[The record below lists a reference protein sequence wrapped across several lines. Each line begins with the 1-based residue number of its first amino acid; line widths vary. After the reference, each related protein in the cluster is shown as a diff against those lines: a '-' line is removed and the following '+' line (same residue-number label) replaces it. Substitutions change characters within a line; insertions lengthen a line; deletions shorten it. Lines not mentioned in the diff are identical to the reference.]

1 MKKVI
6 LLLTTLTCMVSAAQ
20 VAMHTSVPT
29 TVDSDAI
36 GTTMPPT
43 QLITDADFMVTLSGL
58 VIGENYRLFNQLR
71 NSTNVQFAGFAR
83 NPFTATAETMV
94 FNITELGW
102 GFFGGGVL
110 TDEETATWFTQLTTD
125 ETPAVTLSQIQSDFL
140 VDDPDTDGSSGGDS
154 GLLNAPVAIGIMSP
168 FTLDYTVSGSLL
180 KKVTI
185 EADADGPY
193 ANFGMSVGNSI
204 LIDHVDITSGIPQSL
219 NFIVNFPASGNT
231 SINIFVRSND
241 ITLNSITI
249 EDTAA
254 IDFPTFVNANTDA
267 DLNEP
272 DSIKYG
278 GPSIADI
285 DNDGDYDFILNNH
298 NAHEFA
304 PNVLYLNNGDG
315 TVTRSQELSQFILHD
330 LHGSAAADY
339 DNDGDLDIAIA
350 NGGGNGANP
359 TPPIIYTNN
368 NGSYTES
375 SAEEIGV
382 TLLGRGRSPRWV
394 DFDLDGDLDLAFFNA
409 TPLDPNTTRHVFYV
423 NNGDEATPRFTPIA
437 VPGLEDATAERVL
450 ITDLNNDHIDDVLMT
465 GPLTVWKGNGDYSFT
480 DMSADWLPASS
491 PFVGQIRNRFNN
503 LAATHLD
510 IDNDGDLDLYIAGG
524 LGVFAIADRNSLDF
538 EPETTILDARTSGSD
553 GTLTIDFKAD
563 GDLRFY
569 DFDVLRKGGFAG
581 EYPIFLGSAKA
592 RNTVETIENDVLAAD
607 DPGRQL
613 VISQSNAA
621 GFPDDVDRTENGIY
635 IGYLGNDNWK
645 FETVR
650 NGDIFFNLTFS
661 LEGVS
666 ELVSTSPA
674 LGNRNIQDVLLR
686 NDISTGGGLVDVS
699 EAWNIPKGG
708 THTGAITGDFN
719 NDGLQDLLVHRYA
732 YIRSRRSDYLLLNT
746 GNGFEV
752 STDHDAN
759 SRGTISHGDMGQAF
773 DFDNDGD
780 VDILNGDDEFG
791 SWYLYRNENT
801 NSGNFATVKVG
812 YSPVSNIDPISA
824 EVTVTTT
831 NGTQYKRVA
840 SGGAVF
846 SQSLLNIV
854 HFGLGDASVIDR
866 INVRWRNGEE
876 AEFTNETVNQIFNT
890 DEISPTS
897 IEVTPN
903 VIEVRAGA
911 TSIADLTV
919 TPIFANRDVIWS
931 SDDETIATVDQNGVV
946 TGVLEG
952 GTTTINARS
961 MNDNSIVGSAT
972 VNVVA
977 FVPINATSVTLD
989 VETVTI
995 VEGNTRL
1002 LNATVLPVDADDK
1015 ALTWTSS
1022 DEAVATV
1029 NTNGVVSAIADG
1041 TSTVTVALTADP
1053 SIKDEVTINVA
1064 RFTAASITFDDRNIY
1079 TNTAYS
1085 VNGNVDVSVNYHAGT
1100 GNTIVATP
1108 NQGIR
1113 FFLRHLDKD
1122 FNVISDIVIDDQSVI
1137 GTESGISSVAI
1148 PLNGLT
1154 PSASLTN
1161 DEFYFLLAQFTN
1173 SRGETETVSTSP
1185 INIVDQTLSV
1195 NDLDLTN
1202 EEVTMFPNPASA
1214 YISFTGIENLNCVV
1228 TISSL
1233 SGVKLLSQQ
1242 IKGKEP
1248 ISIVSLSS
1256 GFYIVSIEIEGESS
1270 KKVFSLIK
1278 GDTN

>member
-1 MKKVI
+1 MKRII
-6 LLLTTLTCMVSAAQ
+6 LLLTTLTCMVSVAQ
-20 VAMHTSVPT
+20 VAVHTSVPT

-36 GTTMPPT
+36 GMTMPPT
-43 QLITDADFMVTLSGL
+43 QLITDADFRVTLSGL
-58 VIGENYRLFNQLR
+58 VVGENYRLFNQLR
-71 NSTNVQFAGFAR
+71 NSTNIQFAGFAR
-83 NPFTATAETMV
+83 NPFTATAETME
-94 FNITELGW
+94 FNITQLGW

-140 VDDPDTDGSSGGDS
+140 VDDPDTDGSLVENS
-154 GLLNAPVAIGIMSP
+154 GLLDMPAAISIMSP
-168 FTLDYTVSGSLL
+168 LAIDYTVTGNLL
-180 KKVTI
+180 KKITV
-185 EADADGPY
+185 EVDADGPY
-193 ANFGMSVGNSI
+193 ANFGMSVGNTI
-204 LIDHVDITSGIPQSL
+204 LIDNIDIRSGTPQQL
-219 NFIVNFPASGNT
+219 NFIVNFPASGGT
-231 SINIFVRSND
+231 SLNIFARSND
-241 ITLNSITI
+241 LILNSIII
-249 EDTAA
+249 EDAA
-254 IDFPTFVNANTDA
+254 TTDFPTFVNVNTDA
-267 DLNEP
+267 GLNEP
-272 DSIKYG
+272 ASIKYG

-330 LHGSAAADY
+330 LHGSAAGDY
-339 DNDGDLDIAIA
+339 DNDGDLDLALS

-423 NNGDEATPRFTPIA
+423 NNGDGATPRFTPIS
-437 VPGLEDATAERVL
+437 VPGLEDAIAERVL
-450 ITDLNNDHIDDVLMT
+450 ITDLNNDHIDDVLMI

-491 PFVGQIRNRFNN
+491 AFVGQIRNRFNN
-503 LAATHLD
+503 LAATHID

-524 LGVFAIADRNSLDF
+524 LGVFAISDRNSLDF
-538 EPETTILDARTSGSD
+538 EPETTILDGRTSGSD
-553 GTLTIDFKAD
+553 GTLAIDFKAA

-569 DFDVLRKGGFAG
+569 DFDLLRRNGFSD
-581 EYPIFLGSAKA
+581 EYPIFLGSAKT
-592 RNTVETIENDVLAAD
+592 RNTVEIIENDVLAAD

-613 VISQSNAA
+613 VISQSNAV
-621 GFPDDVDRTENGIY
+621 GFPDDADRTENGIY
-635 IGYLGNDNWK
+635 IGYLGNDDWK

-650 NGDIFFNLTFS
+650 NGDIFFSITFS

-699 EAWNIPKGG
+699 QEWNIPKGG

-732 YIRSRRSDYLLLNT
+732 YMRSRRSDYLLLNT
-746 GNGFEV
+746 GNAFEV
-752 STDHDAN
+752 STDHGAN
-759 SRGTISHGDMGQAF
+759 IRGAISHGDMGQAF
-773 DFDNDGD
+773 DYDNDGD

-801 NSGNFATVKVG
+801 NNGNFATVKVG

-824 EVTVTTT
+824 EVTLTTS
-831 NGTQYKRVA
+831 NGIQYKRVA

-854 HFGLGDASVIDR
+854 HFGLGDANVIER

-876 AEFTNETVNQIFNT
+876 AVFTNEAVNQIFDT
-890 DEISPTS
+890 DKITPAS
-897 IEVTPN
+897 ITILPD
-903 VIEVRAGA
+903 VIEVRVGA
-911 TSIADLTV
+911 TSRADLNV
-919 TPIFANRDVIWS
+919 LPVFANRDVVWS
-931 SDDETIATVDQNGVV
+931 SVNEAIATVNQDGVV

-952 GTTTINARS
+952 GTTTINATS
-961 MNDNSIVGSAT
+961 MLDNSVIGTAT

-995 VEGNTRL
+995 VEGNTSA
-1002 LNATVLPVDADDK
+1002 LNATILPADADDTV
-1015 ALTWTSS
+1015 LSWTSNN
-1022 DEAVATV
+1022 EAVASV
-1029 NTNGVVSAIADG
+1029 NSNGVVSAIADG
-1041 TSTVTVALTADP
+1041 TATITVALVSDP
-1053 SIKDEVTINVA
+1053 TINDQVTINVA
-1064 RFTAASITFDDRNIY
+1064 RFTAASITLDDRNIY
-1079 TNTAYS
+1079 TNTIYDN
-1085 VNGNVDVSVNYHAGT
+1085 NGSINVTVNYHAGT
-1100 GNTIVATP
+1100 GNTLVATP
-1108 NQGIR
+1108 DQGIR
-1113 FFLRHLDKD
+1113 FFLRHLDKG
-1122 FNVISDIVIDDQSVI
+1122 FNLLNDISVVNDQSVI
-1137 GTESGISSVAI
+1137 GTESGVSTITI
-1148 PLNGLT
+1148 PLNEVT
-1154 PSASLTN
+1154 PSADLTN

-1173 SRGETETVSTSP
+1173 SKGETETVSVSP
-1185 INIVDQTLSV
+1185 INIVDPTLSI
-1195 NDLDLTN
+1195 NDLDFTN
-1202 EEVTMFPNPASA
+1202 NEVTMFPNPASA
-1214 YISFTGIENLNCVV
+1214 YISFTGIESLNSTV

-1233 SGVKLLSQQ
+1233 NGINVLSKQVK
-1242 IKGKEP
+1242 GATP
-1248 ISIVSLSS
+1248 ISVASLSN
-1256 GFYIVSIEIEGESS
+1256 GFYIVTIEFDGEND
-1270 KKVFSLIK
+1270 KKVFSLVK
-1278 GDTN
+1278 E